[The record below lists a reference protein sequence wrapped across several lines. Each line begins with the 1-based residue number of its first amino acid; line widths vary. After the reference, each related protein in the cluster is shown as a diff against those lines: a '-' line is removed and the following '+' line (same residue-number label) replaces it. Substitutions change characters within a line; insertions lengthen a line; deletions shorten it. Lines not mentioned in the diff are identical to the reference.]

1 MPDEP
6 KSKRQASVRARAILF
21 TDIVGSTHY
30 FATHGD
36 AAGMRMLETHNR
48 ALFPL
53 IEAANGRVVKTIG
66 DSIFAV
72 FEQPTDALAA
82 AWAMQQ
88 RMEDVRASLGPD
100 DQIHIREG
108 VHYGLVNERDNDF
121 FGDAVNLA
129 ERVMSQS
136 EGDRVYASSIV
147 RDMVRA
153 RPEYQFESM
162 GRRELK
168 GAAEPVELFLLTAC
182 PDLSPVSIIR
192 MWARRTLRAMRRRR
206 LEVATV
212 AILLGAAAGTWWF
225 LQPTPVSAMA
235 VLPFRN
241 LAHDQS
247 TDYLSLALPEE
258 LDSQLSRTTSVIIRP
273 LDSVKGYKDQAP
285 TVEEVAKALHV
296 GTVVEG
302 DFWRSG
308 EQLRVHV
315 NIIDSNQDREI
326 WSEPFQTAI
335 ADLLAL
341 VDQMV
346 PQVAQALRL
355 RFGSDLTSLQTGTK
369 NSEAYDVYLRGI
381 ALEQDITD
389 DNNSS
394 AIELLKKAV
403 GLDPHFARAFAALAE
418 AYVTRFWWN
427 FSNDTS
433 WLDRAEEAAR
443 QALALDPKLAEA
455 HNALGY
461 ALEGKGQRVAAVREY
476 LASVRANPHY
486 VPALSNVAR
495 YSFYMANFPRTLD
508 TLDLVYRID
517 PTQNVHIRKAMA
529 LYFSGHREECRSE
542 NEKAEKIAQ
551 GVDQLTLTAFTY
563 AWLKDYDSADRVL
576 KRLEQEE
583 PTALSIAEVRCWIF
597 SMRGQIPQAREQ
609 MQIIEKRNTFG
620 IADEIATFYAI
631 QGDRDQALE
640 WLDKA
645 VKMGAP
651 NYAWYSSDFFKVC
664 RGDSRY
670 DAILKTLSDEY
681 QPLQPELDQVVQ
693 KASS

>member
-1 MPDEP
+1 MPSEAKP
-6 KSKRQASVRARAILF
+6 KRQAAVRARAILF

-30 FATHGD
+30 FASHGD

-53 IEAANGRVVKTIG
+53 IEAANGHVVKTIG

-88 RMEDVRASLGPD
+88 RLVEVRAVLGPD

-108 VHYGLVNERDNDF
+108 IHYGLVNERDNDF

-129 ERVMSQS
+129 ERVMSQA
-136 EGDRVYASSIV
+136 EGDRIFVSAIV

-162 GRRELK
+162 GLRELK
-168 GAAEPVELFLLTAC
+168 GAAAPIELFRLTAC

-192 MWARRTLRAMRRRR
+192 MWTRRTMRAMHRRR
-206 LEVATV
+206 LEVSVVSVLLVIATF
-212 AILLGAAAGTWWF
+212 TWWF
-225 LQPTPVSAMA
+225 LQPVQARAMA

-241 LAHDQS
+241 LANDQS

-258 LDSQLSRTTSVIIRP
+258 LDAQLSRTTSVIIRP
-273 LDSVKGYKDQAP
+273 LDSVRAYKDHAP
-285 TVEEVAKALHV
+285 TVEEVSKALQV

-302 DFWRSG
+302 DFWRNG

-315 NIIDSNQDREI
+315 NIIDSNQKRQI
-326 WSEPFQTAI
+326 WSEPFQTAL

-346 PQVAQALRL
+346 PRVAQALRL
-355 RFGSDLTSLQTGTK
+355 RFGDLSSVQTGTK
-369 NSEAYDVYLRGI
+369 NSEAYDTYLRGI
-381 ALEQDITD
+381 ALEQDIND

-394 AIELLKKAV
+394 AINLLKKSV
-403 GLDPHFARAFAALAE
+403 GLDPSFARAFAALAE

-427 FSNDTS
+427 FSNDTA
-433 WLDRAEEAAR
+433 WLDRAEEAAH

-476 LASVRANPHY
+476 LASVRANPNY

-495 YSFYMANFPRTLD
+495 YSFYMANYPRTRD
-508 TLDLVYRID
+508 ALDLVHRID

-529 LYFSGHREECRSE
+529 LYFAGHPDQCRGE
-542 NEKAEKIAQ
+542 IEQAEKQAQ
-551 GVDQLTLTAFTY
+551 GVDQLTLIAFTY
-563 AWLKDYDSADRVL
+563 AWLKDFDAAERIL
-576 KRLEQEE
+576 GKLQQEE
-583 PTALSIAEVRCWIF
+583 PTALSIAEVRCWLF
-597 SMRGQIPQAREQ
+597 SMRGQTAQAREQ

-620 IADEIATFYAI
+620 IVDEIATFYAI
-631 QGDRDQALE
+631 QGDREQALE
-640 WLDKA
+640 WLGKA

-664 RGDSRY
+664 RGDPRY

-681 QPLQPELDQVVQ
+681 QPLQPELDKVVQ
-693 KASS
+693 QASR